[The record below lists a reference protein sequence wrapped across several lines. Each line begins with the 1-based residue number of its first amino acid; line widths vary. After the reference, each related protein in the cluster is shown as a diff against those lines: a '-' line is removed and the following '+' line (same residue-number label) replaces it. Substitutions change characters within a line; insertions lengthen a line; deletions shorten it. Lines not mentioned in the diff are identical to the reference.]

1 MRINTLHIENFQGIR
16 DATFDLGGHSASIY
30 GDNGTGKTTV
40 FNAITWLLFDRASTG
55 AKNFTPKTRGPSGDL
70 HHLEHMA
77 EAQFIMDNG
86 RLVQL
91 RKVFHENYKKKRGA
105 ATAEFDGHSVD
116 FYIDGVPVKEKEYT
130 TTLQQLCGG
139 ADMMKMLTMPNYFPE
154 EMAWDARRKILLD
167 VCGDVTDSDV
177 IAAHPELEE
186 LDTYL
191 LMPGTTRQFYS
202 VDEYKKI
209 AAAQKAA
216 INKQLQEIPGRID
229 EAQRAIPE
237 VTGSIESITAELH
250 QLEAER
256 EQLTQRKATILA
268 GNTATAEAKQ
278 RTAEADARVAEARAA
293 YLTQASTANAGTNA
307 AIGELQR
314 QITAAR
320 GRMNDAAAEAARQ
333 GQLAERMATRRRELL
348 EEYNAIQEEHWNDG
362 EAICPTCHQPL
373 PHDQVEKLRA
383 DFNLRKSQRLQ
394 AINEK
399 GQQEASKDMIAAAEQ
414 AARTE
419 QDKEQDARVELEGL
433 EQQLAALQSKLTQT
447 LPFETTQEYHDLMAY
462 AAKCR
467 MEEAEAGKD
476 TSEALEAV
484 NAAMDA
490 GLIRARD
497 LQRQRSDITQAE
509 TQRKRIAELE
519 AREKALSAQY
529 EELEKGIF
537 LCDQFTK
544 AKVEM
549 LTERINSKFSSVR
562 FRLFQEQVN
571 GGVKDDCEVLV
582 PVEGGVLVPYTFAN
596 NAARINAGL
605 EIIGALSAHWGISMP
620 VCIDNAESVTHLQ
633 SLPTQVI
640 RLVVSEKDAL
650 LRLEIDT
657 VEKEAGVA

>member
-1 MRINTLHIENFQGIR
+1 MKIKTLRLENFQGIKSAAFEL
-16 DATFDLGGHSASIY
+16 DGCSASIY

-40 FNAITWLLFDRASTG
+40 FNALTWLLFDRASTG
-55 AKNFTPKTRGPSGDL
+55 AKNFTPKTRGPNGDL
-70 HHLEHMA
+70 HHLDHA
-77 EAQFIMDNG
+77 VEAQFIMDDG
-86 RLVQL
+86 RLFQL

-105 ATAEFDGHSVD
+105 AVAEFDGHSVD

-130 TTLQQLCGG
+130 TTLQTLCGG

-154 EMAWDARRKILLD
+154 EMAWDARRKILLA
-167 VCGDVTDSDV
+167 VCGDVTDGDV

-202 VDEYKKI
+202 VEEYKKI
-209 AAAQKAA
+209 AAAQKTA

-237 VTGSIESITAELH
+237 AVGSIESIAAGLK
-250 QLEAER
+250 QLEAEQER
-256 EQLTQRKATILA
+256 LTQRKATILA

-278 RTAEADARVAEARAA
+278 KTAEADARVAEARAA

-333 GQLAERMATRRRELL
+333 GQLAERMTARRRELL
-348 EEYNAIQEEHWNDG
+348 EEYNAIQEEHWNDD

-373 PHDQVEKLRA
+373 PNDQEEKLRA

-394 AINEK
+394 SINEK
-399 GQQEASKDMIAAAEQ
+399 GQREASKDMIAAAEQ
-414 AARTE
+414 STQVE
-419 QDKEQDARVELEGL
+419 HEKEQAAQAELESL
-433 EQQLAALQSKLTQT
+433 EQQLTVLQSKLTQT
-447 LPFETTQEYHDLMAY
+447 PPFETTQEYHDLMEY

-467 MEEAEAGKD
+467 VEEAEAGKD
-476 TSEALEAV
+476 TSAALEGVNKELEAV
-484 NAAMDA
+484 QEQ
-490 GLIRARD
+490 ARE
-497 LQRQRSDITQAE
+497 LQRQRSYIAQAE
-509 TQRKRIAELE
+509 TQRKRITELE
-519 AREKALSAQY
+519 AREKDLSAQY
-529 EELEKGIF
+529 EELEKGTF

-549 LTERINSKFSSVR
+549 LTERINSKFRSVR

-620 VCIDNAESVTHLQ
+620 VCIDNAESVTHLL

-640 RLVVSEKDAL
+640 RLVVSEGDTV

-657 VEKEAGVA
+657 AQAEGVA

>member
-1 MRINTLHIENFQGIR
+1 MKIKTLRLENFQGIKS
-16 DATFDLGGHSASIY
+16 AAFDLGGCSASIY

-40 FNAITWLLFDRASTG
+40 FNALTWLLFDRASTG
-55 AKNFTPKTRGPSGDL
+55 AKNFTPKTRGPNGDL
-70 HHLEHMA
+70 HHLDHA
-77 EAQFIMDNG
+77 VEAQFIMDDG
-86 RLVQL
+86 RLLQL

-105 ATAEFDGHSVD
+105 AVAEFDGHSVD

-130 TTLQQLCGG
+130 TTLQSLCGG
-139 ADMMKMLTMPNYFPE
+139 ADMMKMLTIPNYFPE
-154 EMAWDARRKILLD
+154 EMAWDARRKILLA

-202 VDEYKKI
+202 VEEYKKI
-209 AAAQKAA
+209 AAAQKTA

-237 VTGSIESITAELH
+237 AMGSIESIAAGLK
-250 QLEAER
+250 QLEAEQER
-256 EQLTQRKATILA
+256 LTQRKATILA

-278 RTAEADARVAEARAA
+278 KTAEADAQVAEARAA

-333 GQLAERMATRRRELL
+333 GQLAERMTARRRELL
-348 EEYNAIQEEHWNDG
+348 EEYNAIQEEHWNDD

-373 PHDQVEKLRA
+373 PNDQVEKLRA

-399 GQQEASKDMIAAAEQ
+399 GQREASKDMIAAAEQ
-414 AARTE
+414 SAQAERE
-419 QDKEQDARVELEGL
+419 KEQAAQADLESL
-433 EQQLAALQSKLTQT
+433 EQQLTVLQSKLTQT
-447 LPFETTQEYHDLMAY
+447 PPFETTQEYHDLMEY

-467 MEEAEAGKD
+467 VEEAEAGKD
-476 TSEALEAV
+476 TSAALEGVNKELEAV
-484 NAAMDA
+484 QEQ
-490 GLIRARD
+490 ARE
-497 LQRQRSDITQAE
+497 LQRQRSYISHAE
-509 TQRKRIAELE
+509 TQRKRITELE
-519 AREKALSAQY
+519 AREKDLSAQY
-529 EELEKGIF
+529 EELEKGTF

-549 LTERINSKFSSVR
+549 LTERINSKFRSVR

-620 VCIDNAESVTHLQ
+620 VCIDNAESVTHLL

-640 RLVVSEKDAL
+640 RLVVSEGDTV

-657 VEKEAGVA
+657 AQAEGVA